1 MAVGTKLGRYEL
13 LARIATGGM
22 GEIFLARMEGAA
34 GFEKL
39 CVVKRILPHLADD
52 ARFRAMLAGEARI
65 ASSMSHANVCHVY
78 ALEETDQQLYMVME
92 YLEGATLLQL
102 LRLAA
107 RRREQLA
114 YGFVA
119 GVIQQ
124 ACEGLHYALELR
136 DRSGE
141 PLGVVHR
148 DVTPSNLFLTDTGVV
163 KLVDFGIAKVKDAAH
178 TEVGEVKGKYAYMAP
193 EQLRSQSVDRR
204 ADLFSLAT
212 VAFEMLTCRR
222 LFQRK
227 TDYLTFRALLDQ
239 PLADLREHRPDAP
252 AGATAVLHRALDR
265 DPAARH
271 ATVREFGAALLG
283 ALAVRPWTQSE
294 ISELVRTEFASEL
307 RVHNA
312 EVAEVLRRPDRE
324 RSHTIPVISPPRPD
338 GDAADAFS
346 IESDPSAR
354 PARNS
359 EFSLLA
365 KQSGLR
371 PAELSHSQN
380 LGARVSAPSTL
391 PPPNQPPVVRRP
403 RSTQAP
409 LVAILGGAAA
419 ALAIGLVLVG
429 RIPRRAP
436 GHAAAPV
443 VPTPTPDAAA
453 AAPRP
458 ERFHRAPSEPYG
470 TALRDHEA
478 ALDQCA
484 AAHADPLPPD
494 ARATLVVGSDGHAR
508 QIAIE
513 PESADRSALGSC
525 IRDVLRIVAFPAAAE
540 DKRLALGLA
549 LRR

>member
-39 CVVKRILPHLADD
+39 CVIKRILPHLADD
-52 ARFRAMLAGEARI
+52 ARFRAMLVGEARI

-78 ALEETDQQLYMVME
+78 ALEETDHQLYMVME

-102 LRLAA
+102 LRLAS
-107 RRREQLA
+107 RRRQQLA

-124 ACEGLHYALELR
+124 ACEGLHYAHELR
-136 DRSGE
+136 DRNGD

-148 DVTPSNLFLTDTGVV
+148 DVTPSNLFLTETGVV
-163 KLVDFGIAKVKDAAH
+163 KLVDFGIAKVQDAAH
-178 TEVGEVKGKYAYMAP
+178 TEVGDVKGKYAYMAP
-193 EQLRSQSVDRR
+193 EQLRSQAVDRR
-204 ADLFSLAT
+204 SDLFSLAT

-252 AGATAVLHRALDR
+252 ADASAVLHRALDR
-265 DPAARH
+265 EPAARH
-271 ATVREFGAALLG
+271 ATVREFGVALLD

-294 ISELVRTEFASEL
+294 ISELVRTEFANEL

-312 EVAEVLRRPDRE
+312 EVAKVLRRPDRE
-324 RSHTIPVISPPRPD
+324 HPHTIPVIAPLRSD
-338 GDAADAFS
+338 ADAADAFS
-346 IESDPSAR
+346 IETDSSAR
-354 PARNS
+354 PVLSS
-359 EFSLLA
+359 ELSPLA

-371 PAELSHSQN
+371 PAEVSHSQH
-380 LGARVSAPSTL
+380 LGARVSSPSTL
-391 PPPNQPPVVRRP
+391 PPPNQPAAAP
-403 RSTQAP
+403 RARATRAP
-409 LVAILGGAAA
+409 IAAILGAAAA
-419 ALAIGLVLVG
+419 ALAVGLVLVG
-429 RIPRRAP
+429 RVPHRAP
-436 GHAAAPV
+436 TRAPAPTAPAAPA
-443 VPTPTPDAAA
+443 T
-453 AAPRP
+453 APAR
-458 ERFHRAPSEPYG
+458 ELRAPSEPYG
-470 TALRDHEA
+470 AALGDHAA

-494 ARATLVVGSDGHAR
+494 TRATLVVGSDGRAR
-508 QIAIE
+508 QIALE
-513 PESADRSALGSC
+513 PESADRSELGSC
-525 IRDVLRIVAFPAAAE
+525 IRDVLKTVAFPAAPE
-540 DKRLALGLA
+540 DKQLALGLA